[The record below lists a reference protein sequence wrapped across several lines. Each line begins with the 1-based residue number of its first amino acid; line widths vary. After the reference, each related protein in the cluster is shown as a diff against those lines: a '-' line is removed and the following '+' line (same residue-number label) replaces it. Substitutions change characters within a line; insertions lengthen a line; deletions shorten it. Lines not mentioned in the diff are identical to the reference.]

1 VRAGQA
7 VTAAL
12 AVGLGVALLGAAT
25 TGGLDARAAAAAA
38 PPPAALLRAAAPPP
52 AAPLRAPAPGPA
64 VLHVAAPLVPP
75 DAPSSPLLDAP
86 TVAPV
91 LDLAA
96 IARAGDH
103 YEAPL
108 GATRAR
114 LTLVPRIQEKLRAVL
129 ERRPPPYAAAV
140 VLDVATGR
148 VLGFT
153 GVSSDDPGAGAL
165 LPLEPF
171 GPAASVF
178 KLVTAAA
185 LLEADPSV
193 AGARTCFRGGLHRV
207 DARDLV
213 DDPRRDS
220 RCVTLE
226 DALAHSLNVPIGKM
240 ALGRLAPTALVR
252 AAERFG
258 FNRPVPFDVPAPAS
272 TARLPGSRLALART
286 AAGFE
291 GVRLSA
297 LQGALLAATIASG
310 GIVRRPGI
318 AEPFE
323 PEQLGRALG
332 AGAAHALGRM
342 MVGTTTEG
350 TARCEFAH
358 DRALRDQ
365 GIAGKTGSLYDRER
379 GLDFSWFVGFAPAE
393 APRVAVAVFVANRA
407 LWHIRAPYVA
417 REALAAA
424 LR

>member
-1 VRAGQA
+1 MRAGQA

-38 PPPAALLRAAAPPP
+38 PPPAVLLRAV
-52 AAPLRAPAPGPA
+52 APAPA
-64 VLHVAAPLVPP
+64 LLHAAAPLVPP

-96 IARAGDH
+96 IVRAGDH

-129 ERRPPPYAAAV
+129 ERRPPPFAAAV

-148 VLGFT
+148 VLGFA
-153 GVSSDDPGAGAL
+153 GVSDEDPAAGAL
-165 LPLEPF
+165 LPLQPF

-185 LLEADPSV
+185 LLEADPAV
-193 AGARTCFRGGLHRV
+193 ADARTCFRGGLHRV

-226 DALAHSLNVPIGKM
+226 DAVAHSLNVPIGKM
-240 ALGRLAPTALVR
+240 ALERLAPAALVH

-258 FNRPVPFDVPAPAS
+258 FNRPLPFDVLAPAS

-318 AEPFE
+318 ADPFE
-323 PEQLGRALG
+323 PEELGRALG
-332 AGAAHALGRM
+332 TGSAHALGRM

-350 TARCEFAH
+350 TARREFAH

-379 GLDFSWFVGFAPAE
+379 GLDFSWFVGFAPAD